1 MSEITKHALE
11 DSLKTLLLRKP
22 FNKIT
27 IGDLTKECGINRM
40 TFYYHFSDMHHLLS
54 WIILDEVHQLLL
66 DTNIYPEGFIR
77 LLHKTKEDQVYIMNV
92 FHSLHQEEFQSYL
105 SPMIQGL
112 LQMKIEEE
120 ADSMII
126 QDSDKEF
133 IARFYSYCVVGLL
146 IDWMNDDM
154 RENPK
159 RLFDKMNEIMDGC
172 IKRALKRFEIHHN

>member
-11 DSLKTLLLRKP
+11 DSLKLLLLRKP
-22 FNKIT
+22 FKKIT
-27 IGDLTKECGINRM
+27 ISDLTKECGINRM
-40 TFYYHFSDMHHLLS
+40 TFYYHFTDMHHLLS

-77 LLHKTKEDQVYIMNV
+77 LLYKMKEDRIYIMNV

-105 SPMIQGL
+105 SPMIQGI

-120 ADSMII
+120 AQEISIKE
-126 QDSDKEF
+126 SDKEF
-133 IARFYSYCVVGLL
+133 IARFYSYCIVGLL
-146 IDWMNDDM
+146 IDWMKDDM
-154 RENPK
+154 KESPE
-159 RLFDKMNEIMDGC
+159 LLSDKMNEIMEGC

>member
-1 MSEITKHALE
+1 MSEIMKHALE
-11 DSLKTLLLRKP
+11 DALKVLLLRKP

-77 LLHKTKEDQVYIMNV
+77 LLHKMKEDQVYIMNV

-112 LQMKIEEE
+112 LQMKIEE
-120 ADSMII
+120 AD
-126 QDSDKEF
+126 KAF
-133 IARFYSYCVVGLL
+133 IARFYSYCIVGLL
-146 IDWMNDDM
+146 IEWLNDDM
-154 RENPK
+154 REDPE
-159 RLFDKMNEIMDGC
+159 RLFDKMDEIMHGC
-172 IKRALKRFEIHHN
+172 ITRALKRFEIHQN